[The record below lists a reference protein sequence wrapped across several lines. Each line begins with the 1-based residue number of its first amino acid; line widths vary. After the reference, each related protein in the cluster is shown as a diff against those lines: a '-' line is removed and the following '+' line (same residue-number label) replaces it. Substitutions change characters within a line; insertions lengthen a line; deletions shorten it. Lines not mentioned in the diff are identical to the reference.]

1 MERLKSN
8 FLNMAL
14 SLTVIALVAA
24 GALAWVYT
32 ITKEPISLAK
42 EQKKEQAIKD
52 VLPDYTR
59 TDAPDTINGLSVVRA
74 YNDDTFVGA
83 AVETAGNG
91 FGGTIRLMVGFDA
104 DGNICNYSVLEQ
116 SETPGL
122 GTKMVDWFKTAKN
135 KQDIRGLNPSKG
147 NFAVS
152 KDGGDIDAITA
163 ATISSRA
170 FLQAVRHAYDAY
182 AENPKAD
189 GLSGAS
195 RQIHTADTIAADS
208 LETAAVIEADP
219 VATTPETAIVAPTP
233 KRKPAPTPQ
242 HDSVHCPAHDTTIV
256 ESEKCDTL

>member
-42 EQKKEQAIKD
+42 DQKKEQAIKD
-52 VLPDYTR
+52 VLPEYTR
-59 TDAPDTINGLSVVRA
+59 TDAPETVNGLTVVRA
-74 YNDDTFVGA
+74 YNDNTFVGA

-116 SETPGL
+116 AETPGL

-135 KQDIRGLNPSKG
+135 KQDIRGLNPAKVK
-147 NFAVS
+147 FAVS

-170 FLQAVRHAYDAY
+170 FLQAVNNAYNAY
-182 AENPKAD
+182 ADNPQAD

-195 RQIHTADTIAADS
+195 AQAHAIDTTATDTIAAEVAADS
-208 LETAAVIEADP
+208 VPALPETI
-219 VATTPETAIVAPTP
+219 VATPASV
-233 KRKPAPTPQ
+233 RKPAPKPQ
-242 HDSVHCPAHDTTIV
+242 HDSVHCPAHDTIIV
-256 ESEKCDTL
+256 EPEKCDTL